1 MDYTYMGYT
10 GDRQIVKGTI
20 SAADEHAA
28 ADMLNTIGYR
38 VVSLKRASSLF
49 SSSGSGGFFAAKVKT
64 AEMVTFCR
72 QLALLLESGVGIIQ
86 ALELLEAQT
95 TDKSLK
101 KVLIRVVHDLRGGN
115 SLSKAMSQHP
125 QVFSKLYCKLVSVG
139 EQTGSLETVLR
150 SLAGY
155 TERQTASVSK
165 LKQAMMYPT
174 IVFLLAIGVG
184 AIMLTVLL
192 PPLVDMFS
200 KLGGTLPLPTRILLG
215 TMDVLHS
222 YGIFIFIGIVAVVV
236 VGFMYSQTPNGRYMR
251 DRLVLRI
258 PLMGRLFQVTELA
271 RACRSLALLFRAGLP
286 LPEVMNLTIQAANNR
301 VVATALRQVE
311 QGMLRGQGLAKPMSM
326 NKIFLPMMVE
336 MAKVGEE
343 TGSLDESLV
352 MVAENY
358 EIEADRRTQ
367 TLLGLVEPAMTI
379 AMGIGVG
386 FLALSV
392 FMPIYSSL
400 SLVGGAAGG

>member
-1 MDYTYMGYT
+1 MDYTYLGYNA
-10 GDRQIVKGTI
+10 DKQIVKGKI
-20 SAADEHAA
+20 AAADERAA
-28 ADMLNTIGYR
+28 SDMLNNIGYR

-49 SSSGSGGFFAAKVKT
+49 SSSGPGGLFQPKVKT
-64 AEMVTFCR
+64 AELVTFCR

-95 TDKSLK
+95 TDKALK
-101 KVLIRVVHDLRGGN
+101 KVLLQVVHDLRGGN
-115 SLSKAMSQHP
+115 SLSIAMSQHP
-125 QVFSKLYCKLVSVG
+125 NVFNKLYCKLISVG

-155 TERQTASVSK
+155 TERQTASVAK
-165 LKQAMMYPT
+165 LKQAMMYPS
-174 IVFLLAIGVG
+174 IVFLLAIAVG
-184 AIMLTVLL
+184 GIMLTVLL

-215 TMDVLHS
+215 TMDFMRA
-222 YGIFIFIGIVAVVV
+222 YGAFLFIGIVALVV
-236 VGFMYSQTPNGRYMR
+236 VGYMYIRTPNGRYMR
-251 DRLVLRI
+251 DRLMLKI
-258 PLMGRLFQVTELA
+258 PLMGRLLQVTELA
-271 RACRSLALLFRAGLP
+271 RSCRSLALLFRAGLP

-301 VVATALRQVE
+301 VVATALMQVE
-311 QGMLRGQGLAKPMSM
+311 QGMLRGQGLAKPMSN
-326 NKIFLPMMVE
+326 NKVFLPMMVE
-336 MAKVGEE
+336 MARVGEE

-379 AMGIGVG
+379 AMGVGVG